1 MHEDHRQRLR
11 ALFRSAGLE
20 SLQPHNV
27 LELLLFYSIPRRD
40 TNEIAHRLLDH
51 FGTLVNV
58 LDAAP
63 EELCKVEGVGEA
75 SATLISF
82 VAQLARR
89 YLAEQSAEKRTF
101 RSSQEFQRFVAS
113 RFLGE
118 KNEAAYL
125 FCLDNTARLLR
136 QCKVSLGTKYAVSL
150 DNRTLLE
157 TAFHHN
163 ATKVVL
169 AHNHPNGLCAPSSDD
184 VRLTEAAAKLYREV
198 GIQLLDHLVVANGEC
213 FSMASHRNFAGIFA
227 GGNVVPMERR
237 QAADEADD
245 L

>member
-11 ALFRSAGLE
+11 ELFRSAGLD

-27 LELLLFYSIPRRD
+27 LELLLFYAIPRRD

-82 VAQLARR
+82 AAQLARR
-89 YLAEQSAEKRTF
+89 YLAEQSGEKISF
-101 RSSQEFQRFVAS
+101 RSPKEFQNYVLRQ
-113 RFLGE
+113 FLGE
-118 KNEAAYL
+118 KNEVTYL
-125 FCLDNTARLLR
+125 YCMDNAGQLLR

-169 AHNHPNGLCAPSSDD
+169 AHNHPNGLCAPSSED
-184 VRLTEAAAKLYREV
+184 VRLTESVVKLYSEV
-198 GIQLLDHLVVANGEC
+198 NIRLLDHLIVAGGEC
-213 FSMASHRNFAGIFA
+213 FSMAAHPKLQRMFVSKVIA
-227 GGNVVPMERR
+227 MEEQR
-237 QAADEADD
+237 AADVT
-245 L
+245 

>member
-11 ALFRSAGLE
+11 EHFRAVGLE
-20 SLQPHNV
+20 SFEPHNV

-40 TNEIAHRLLDH
+40 TNEIAHNLMDH
-51 FGTLVNV
+51 FGSLVNV

-75 SATLISF
+75 SATLISLA
-82 VAQLARR
+82 AQLARR
-89 YLAEQSAEKRTF
+89 YLAEQSVEKASF
-101 RSSQEFQRFVAS
+101 HSSQDFQNYVVS
-113 RFLGE
+113 KFLGE

-125 FCLDNTARLLR
+125 FCLDNAGRLLHE
-136 QCKVSLGTKYAVSL
+136 CKVSLGTKYSVSL

-169 AHNHPNGLCAPSSDD
+169 AHNHPNGIGAPSSND
-184 VRLTEAAAKLYREV
+184 VQLTEAAAKLYREV
-198 GIQLLDHLVVANGEC
+198 NIQLLDHLIVANGAC
-213 FSMASHRNFAGIFA
+213 FSMAGSRKFGWIFLS
-227 GGNVVPMERR
+227 NVMSIERQ
-237 QAADEADD
+237 QAADIT
-245 L
+245 

>member
-11 ALFRSAGLE
+11 ALFRSAGLD

-58 LDAAP
+58 LDAEP

-82 VAQLARR
+82 AAQLARR
-89 YLAEQSAEKRTF
+89 YLSEQSGEKISF
-101 RSSQEFQRFVAS
+101 RSPKEFQNYVLRQ
-113 RFLGE
+113 FLGE
-118 KNEAAYL
+118 KNEVTYL
-125 FCLDNTARLLR
+125 YCLDNAGQLLR

-163 ATKVVL
+163 ATRVVL
-169 AHNHPNGLCAPSSDD
+169 AHNHPSGLCAPSQEDI
-184 VRLTEAAAKLYREV
+184 RLTESVVKLYGEV
-198 GIQLLDHLVVANGEC
+198 NIRLLDHLIIAEGEC
-213 FSMASHRNFAGIFA
+213 FSMAAHPKLRRIF
-227 GGNVVPMERR
+227 VSRVISMEEQR
-237 QAADEADD
+237 AADVT
-245 L
+245 

>member
-11 ALFRSAGLE
+11 ALFRSAGLD

-40 TNEIAHRLLDH
+40 TNDIAHRLLDH

-63 EELCKVEGVGEA
+63 EELCTVEGVGEA

-82 VAQLARR
+82 TAQLARR
-89 YLAEQSAEKRTF
+89 YLAEQSGEKISF
-101 RSSQEFQRFVAS
+101 HSSKEFQKYVLS
-113 RFLGE
+113 QFLGE
-118 KNEAAYL
+118 KNEITYL
-125 FCLDNTARLLR
+125 YCLDNAGQLLR
-136 QCKVSLGTKYAVSL
+136 QCKVSLGTKYSVSL

-163 ATKVVL
+163 ATRVVL
-169 AHNHPNGLCAPSSDD
+169 AHNHPSGLCAPSPED
-184 VRLTEAAAKLYREV
+184 VRRTEEAVKLYNEV
-198 GIQLLDHLVVANGEC
+198 DIRLLDHLIIAEGKC
-213 FSMASHRNFAGIFA
+213 FSMAGHPNFRRIF
-227 GGNVVPMERR
+227 VSKVISIER
-237 QAADEADD
+237 QKAADVT
-245 L
+245 

>member
-11 ALFRSAGLE
+11 EQFRAAGLE
-20 SLQPHNV
+20 SFPPHNA

-51 FGTLVNV
+51 FGSLVNV

-63 EELCKVEGVGEA
+63 EELRKVEGVGET

-89 YLAEQSAEKRTF
+89 YLAEQTAEKRSF
-101 RSSQEFQRFVAS
+101 RSSREFQSYVAS
-113 RFLGE
+113 LFLGE
-118 KNEAAYL
+118 KNEVTYL
-125 FCLDNTARLLR
+125 LCLDNTMRLLR
-136 QCKVSLGTKYAVSL
+136 RCKVSLGTKYAVSL

-157 TAFHHN
+157 TAFHNN

-169 AHNHPNGLCAPSSDD
+169 AHNHPNGLCAPSSND
-184 VRLTEAAAKLYREV
+184 VKLTEAAAKLYREV
-198 GIQLLDHLVVANGEC
+198 DIQLLDHLIVANGEC
-213 FSMASHRNFAGIFA
+213 FSMAAHRNFATIFND
-227 GGNVVPMERR
+227 NVIPIEQR
-237 QAADEADD
+237 QRAADPT
-245 L
+245 

>member
-11 ALFRSAGLE
+11 ALFRSAGLD

-63 EELCKVEGVGEA
+63 EELCRVEGVGEA

-82 VAQLARR
+82 AAQLARR
-89 YLAEQSAEKRTF
+89 YCAEQSGEKISF
-101 RSSQEFQRFVAS
+101 RSAKEFQQFVLS
-113 RFLGE
+113 QFLGE
-118 KNEAAYL
+118 KNEVTYL
-125 FCLDNTARLLR
+125 FCLDNAGQLLR
-136 QCKVSLGTKYAVSL
+136 QCKVSLGTKYSVSL

-163 ATKVVL
+163 ATRVVL
-169 AHNHPNGLCAPSSDD
+169 AHNHPNGLCAPSQEDI
-184 VRLTEAAAKLYREV
+184 RLTESVVKLYSEV
-198 GIQLLDHLVVANGEC
+198 NIRLLDHLIIAGGEC
-213 FSMASHRNFAGIFA
+213 FSMAAHPKLRRLFISKVIA
-227 GGNVVPMERR
+227 MEEQR
-237 QAADEADD
+237 AADVT
-245 L
+245 

>member
-11 ALFRSAGLE
+11 AHFRAVGLE
-20 SLQPHNV
+20 SFESHNV

-40 TNEIAHRLLDH
+40 TNEIAHNLIDH
-51 FGTLVNV
+51 FGSLVNV

-63 EELCKVEGVGEA
+63 EELSKVEGVGEA

-82 VAQLARR
+82 TAQLARR
-89 YLAEQSAEKRTF
+89 YLAEQSVEKTSF

-113 RFLGE
+113 KFLGQ
-118 KNEAAYL
+118 KNEIAYL
-125 FCLDNTARLLR
+125 FCMDNGLRLLH
-136 QCKVSLGTKYAVSL
+136 QCQVSLGTKYSVSL

-169 AHNHPNGLCAPSSDD
+169 AHNHPNGLCAPSSND
-184 VRLTEAAAKLYREV
+184 VQLTEAAAKLYREV
-198 GIQLLDHLVVANGEC
+198 NIQLLDHLIVADGEF
-213 FSMASHRNFAGIFA
+213 FSMAGSRKFARIFLS
-227 GGNVVPMERR
+227 NVMSIERQ
-237 QAADEADD
+237 QAADIT
-245 L
+245 